1 MTPASAGLLMRH
13 ANRIAARTD
22 MTGHDPATL
31 ALDAAEAICGK
42 LTETRLTY
50 VIRSEPE
57 LVGYALI
64 RLTADGTA
72 VRELRGYLED
82 LPGPLLESV
91 ALRLLHTWTDTCRTI
106 AETVL
111 RGAEG
116 TDPRAALGWSD
127 ETSTKTAAE
136 EPPATN
142 PADARPARTEET
154 P

>member
-22 MTGHDPATL
+22 MAGHDPATL
-31 ALDAAEAICGK
+31 ALDTAEAICGK

-50 VIRSEPE
+50 AIRSEPE
-57 LVGYALI
+57 LLGYALI

-72 VRELRGYLED
+72 PRELYGYLED

-116 TDPRAALGWSD
+116 TERPWEAFLAPERPQSREPSALDAPTAPDASDSAAD
-127 ETSTKTAAE
+127 EG
-136 EPPATN
+136 
-142 PADARPARTEET
+142 
-154 P
+154 

>member
-72 VRELRGYLED
+72 PRELYGYLED

-111 RGAEG
+111 RTVEG
-116 TDPRAALGWSD
+116 TERPWEALLAPEQPDGRVVGTPDGSD
-127 ETSTKTAAE
+127 EPTAPHGAGDE
-136 EPPATN
+136 G
-142 PADARPARTEET
+142 
-154 P
+154 

>member
-22 MTGHDPATL
+22 MAGHDPATL

-72 VRELRGYLED
+72 PRELYGYLED

-91 ALRLLHTWTDTCRTI
+91 ALRLLHTWTDTCRQI
-106 AETVL
+106 AEVTL
-111 RGAEG
+111 TRLDASDWLSEARLSPEQGAVGSSDHPTIPNAPDAPHSAADEG
-116 TDPRAALGWSD
+116 
-127 ETSTKTAAE
+127 
-136 EPPATN
+136 
-142 PADARPARTEET
+142 
-154 P
+154 